1 MGNTPTSGPLKQEN
15 LKQLGIQSVDSASK
29 PPSAPLK
36 GESYWDLVLRQF
48 RRNHLAVGSVFFVL
62 TLFMIAIAAP
72 FLANN
77 RPLVLK
83 GSYRSLYSN
92 RFQEWKLGAH
102 PELVNSLRSLQQS
115 ANQESSGQLQLRLRT
130 VHIKLEYLASQLPAA
145 QAQALRGYL
154 KDYDRAVQIALT
166 GNRDILSRQLE
177 KLDKDYQETSARFD
191 PAKVSLKQKLYWPVF
206 DLLTPLDIF
215 FFTLVAMLLLR
226 PFIRR
231 VLPSNWVGSWEA
243 QALVVVLPPIL
254 LAALWSMRPA
264 VFDTMDYKE
273 DIFNGRIESTFALF
287 PPIPYGINEGHL
299 GDKYHSPNRLYRL
312 GTDGNGRDLLTRM
325 IWGSRISLSVG
336 FVAVGIYVV
345 IGILVGTL
353 AGYYRGW
360 VDIILSRLIEI
371 VICFPAFFLILAV
384 LAFLQ
389 PGLLNIMVVI
399 GITGWTTEAR
409 LVRGEFLR
417 LADQEF
423 VLAAKALGVSSHRI
437 IFRHILPN
445 GLAPLLVAAS
455 FGVAS
460 AILIESSLSFLGFG
474 ISIPV
479 PSWGGIL
486 NEARENF
493 RYWWITIFPGLAI
506 FSTVTAYNLVGE
518 GIRDAID
525 PRLKV

>member
-1 MGNTPTSGPLKQEN
+1 MPVQPVLEIPLPPIQPTAVPLQ
-15 LKQLGIQSVDSASK
+15 
-29 PPSAPLK
+29 
-36 GESYWDLVLRQF
+36 GESYWDLVFRQF
-48 RRNHLAVGSVFFVL
+48 RRNRLAVLCFCFVL
-62 TLFMIAIAAP
+62 ALFLVAIGAP

-77 RPLVLK
+77 RPIILR
-83 GSYRSLYSN
+83 GAFRTLYGD
-92 RFQEWKLGAH
+92 RFQEWKLGGH
-102 PELVNSLRSLQQS
+102 PELVDLLQNSQAPLSPEAASHLQ
-115 ANQESSGQLQLRLRT
+115 ARLGTVEHQLR
-130 VHIKLEYLASQLPAA
+130 YLATQLPGD
-145 QAQALRGYL
+145 QAPLLLAYL
-154 KDYDRAVQIALT
+154 Q
-166 GNRDILSRQLE
+166 
-177 KLDKDYQETSARFD
+177 DYQEAVRSAVAGDDTQLSARLQTLQKNSHEISRKFD
-191 PAKVSLKQKLYWPVF
+191 PGTVSLEPKFYWPVF
-206 DLLTPLDIF
+206 AALGPLGF
-215 FFTLVAMLLLR
+215 FFLTLTMLLLLL
-226 PFIRR
+226 PLIRR
-231 VLPSNWVGSWEA
+231 VLPPAWKASWKA
-243 QALVVVLPPIL
+243 QALLVLL
-254 LAALWSMRPA
+254 PA
-264 VFDTMDYKE
+264 VFLAVLRTGQPTVFETLDYKE
-273 DIFNGRIESTFALF
+273 QILQGGIESSLALF
-287 PPIPYGINEGHL
+287 PPIPYGINEDHL
-299 GDKYHSPNRLYRL
+299 EDKYQPPGLRYWI

-336 FVAVGIYVV
+336 FVAVAIYVS
-345 IGILVGTL
+345 IGIFVGTM
-353 AGYYRGW
+353 AGYFRGW
-360 VDIILSRLIEI
+360 VDMVFSRFIEI

-389 PGLLNIMVVI
+389 PGILNIMIVI

-423 VLAAKALGVSSHRI
+423 VLAAKGLGVSNWRI

-445 GLAPLLVAAS
+445 GLAPVLVAAS

-518 GIRDAID
+518 GVRDAID
-525 PRLKV
+525 PRLKL

>member
-1 MGNTPTSGPLKQEN
+1 MEGRPISTSIYSTGMLKGP
-15 LKQLGIQSVDSASK
+15 
-29 PPSAPLK
+29 PK

-48 RRNHLAVGSVFFVL
+48 RRNRLAVVSFFFVL
-62 TLFMIAIAAP
+62 VLFSIAIGAP
-72 FLANN
+72 FLANDK
-77 RPLVLK
+77 PLFLQ
-83 GSYRSLYSN
+83 GAYREAYRN
-92 RFQEWKLGAH
+92 RFQEWRLGGHLEMVEALTAFGAGG
-102 PELVNSLRSLQQS
+102 EGSDVEARLQTIR
-115 ANQESSGQLQLRLRT
+115 LQ
-130 VHIKLEYLASQLPAA
+130 LEYLASQLPVTEAQRLLEYLEEYERAGQTA
-145 QAQALRGYL
+145 QAG
-154 KDYDRAVQIALT
+154 DRALISDELQKLQQNYQEI
-166 GNRDILSRQLE
+166 SRQ
-177 KLDKDYQETSARFD
+177 FD
-191 PAKVSLKQKLYWPVF
+191 PEAVTLQQKFYLPVF
-206 DLLTPLDIF
+206 SSLTAIDVF
-215 FFTLVAMLLLR
+215 FLTLAVTLLLL
-226 PFIRR
+226 PLTRR
-231 VLPSNWVGSWEA
+231 AFPSASRDGWRTAALLVFLP
-243 QALVVVLPPIL
+243 ALVLAGFWSLRPSVLETI
-254 LAALWSMRPA
+254 
-264 VFDTMDYKE
+264 DYKQQLQE
-273 DIFNGRIESTFALF
+273 GGIESTLALF
-287 PPIPYGINEGHL
+287 PPVPYGINEDHL
-299 GDKYHSPNRLYRL
+299 EDKYQNPGSRYWM

-336 FVAVGIYVV
+336 FVAVAIYVL
-345 IGILVGTL
+345 IGILVGTA
-353 AGYYRGW
+353 AGYFRGW
-360 VDIILSRLIEI
+360 VDIGLSRLVEI
-371 VICFPAFFLILAV
+371 VICFPSFFLILAV

-389 PGLLNIMVVI
+389 PSMWNIMVVI

-423 VLAAKALGVSSHRI
+423 VLAAKGLGVSNSRI

-445 GLAPLLVAAS
+445 GLAPVLVAAS

-525 PRLKV
+525 PRLKL

>member
-1 MGNTPTSGPLKQEN
+1 MEGRPVSTSIHSKGTLKGP
-15 LKQLGIQSVDSASK
+15 
-29 PPSAPLK
+29 PK

-48 RRNHLAVGSVFFVL
+48 RRNWLAVVSFFFVL
-62 TLFMIAIAAP
+62 ALFSIAIGAP
-72 FLANN
+72 FLANDK
-77 RPLVLK
+77 PLLLQ
-83 GSYRSLYSN
+83 GAYREAYQG
-92 RFQEWKLGAH
+92 RFQEWRLGGH
-102 PELVNSLRSLQQS
+102 PEMVEALTAFRAAGEGSEVEVRLQTIR
-115 ANQESSGQLQLRLRT
+115 LQ
-130 VHIKLEYLASQLPAA
+130 LEYLASQLPLTEA
-145 QAQALRGYL
+145 QRLLEYL
-154 KDYDRAVQIALT
+154 KEYERAGQATLAEDRTLLSDELQKLEQNFQEI
-166 GNRDILSRQLE
+166 SRQ
-177 KLDKDYQETSARFD
+177 FD
-191 PAKVSLKQKLYWPVF
+191 PEAVTFEQKLYLPVF
-206 DLLTPLDIF
+206 SSLAAIDVFFLTLAV
-215 FFTLVAMLLLR
+215 TLLLL
-226 PFIRR
+226 PLTRR
-231 VLPSNWVGSWEA
+231 AFPPASRDGWRTAALLAFLP
-243 QALVVVLPPIL
+243 ALVLAGFWSLRPSVLETI
-254 LAALWSMRPA
+254 
-264 VFDTMDYKE
+264 DYKQQLRE
-273 DIFNGRIESTFALF
+273 GGIESTLALF
-287 PPIPYGINEGHL
+287 PPVPYGINEDHL
-299 GDKYHSPNRLYRL
+299 EDKYQTPGSRYWM

-336 FVAVGIYVV
+336 FVAVGIYVL
-345 IGILVGTL
+345 IGILVGTA
-353 AGYYRGW
+353 AGYFRGW
-360 VDIILSRLIEI
+360 VDISLSRLVEI
-371 VICFPAFFLILAV
+371 VICFPSFFLILAV

-389 PGLLNIMVVI
+389 PSMWNIMVVI

-423 VLAAKALGVSSHRI
+423 VLAAKGLGVSSARI

-445 GLAPLLVAAS
+445 GLAPVLVAAS

-525 PRLKV
+525 PRLKL

>member
-1 MGNTPTSGPLKQEN
+1 MQGSPVTTSTQLQGP
-15 LKQLGIQSVDSASK
+15 
-29 PPSAPLK
+29 PK

-48 RRNHLAVGSVFFVL
+48 RRNRLAVISFFFVL
-62 TLFMIAIAAP
+62 ALFSIAIGAP

-77 RPLVLK
+77 KPLVLQ
-83 GSYRSLYSN
+83 GVYRDAYRDRL
-92 RFQEWKLGAH
+92 QEWKLAGHGEMIVALQEASENDASGASDGQGRDV
-102 PELVNSLRSLQQS
+102 EARLQTIR
-115 ANQESSGQLQLRLRT
+115 NQLG
-130 VHIKLEYLASQLPAA
+130 YLASQLAEVEA
-145 QAQALRGYL
+145 QRLLGYL
-154 KDYDRAVQIALT
+154 EEYEQAVQAALAGDRAAY
-166 GNRDILSRQLE
+166 SEQLLRLE
-177 KLDKDYQETSARFD
+177 QNYQEIARQYD
-191 PAKVSLKQKLYWPVF
+191 PEAVTFEQKLYWPILSSLTAIDVF
-206 DLLTPLDIF
+206 FLTLA
-215 FFTLVAMLLLR
+215 VALLL
-226 PFIRR
+226 
-231 VLPSNWVGSWEA
+231 LPLTKR
-243 QALVVVLPPIL
+243 ALPPDLRDAWRTAAILAFLPAVVL
-254 LAALWSMRPA
+254 AGFWAMRPS
-264 VFDTMDYKE
+264 VLETIDYKQQLRE
-273 DIFNGRIESTFALF
+273 GGIESTLALF
-287 PPIPYGINEGHL
+287 PPVPYGINEDHL
-299 GDKYHSPNRLYRL
+299 EDKYQKPSSRYWM

-345 IGILVGTL
+345 IGVFIGSL
-353 AGYYRGW
+353 AGYFRGW
-360 VDIILSRLIEI
+360 VDIGLSRVIEI
-371 VICFPAFFLILAV
+371 VICFPSFFLILAV

-389 PGLLNIMVVI
+389 PSMWNIMVVI

-423 VLAAKALGVSSHRI
+423 VLAAKGLGVSNARV

-445 GLAPLLVAAS
+445 GLAPVLVAAS

-474 ISIPV
+474 ISIPI

-506 FSTVTAYNLVGE
+506 FSAVTAYNLVGE

-525 PRLKV
+525 PRLKL

>member
-1 MGNTPTSGPLKQEN
+1 M
-15 LKQLGIQSVDSASK
+15 ASQVISPAFK
-29 PPSAPLK
+29 A
-36 GESYWDLVLRQF
+36 ESYWDLVIRQY
-48 RRNHLAVGSVFFVL
+48 RRNRLAVASLCFVL
-62 TLFMIAIAAP
+62 FLFLIAIGAP

-77 RPLVLK
+77 RPLVLV
-83 GSYRSLYSN
+83 GSFRTVYSD
-92 RFQEWKLGAH
+92 RFEEWKFGGH
-102 PELVNSLRSLQQS
+102 PEFIAALRAWQQT
-115 ANQESSGQLQLRLRT
+115 SSPEPVRQIAEHLRIVERQ
-130 VHIKLEYLASQLPAA
+130 IGYLASQLSDEDGARLREYLAA
-145 QAQALRGYL
+145 YEAGAASAMAEDRVQTASQLTALETNFQA
-154 KDYDRAVQIALT
+154 IS
-166 GNRDILSRQLE
+166 RD
-177 KLDKDYQETSARFD
+177 FD
-191 PAKVSLKQKLYWPVF
+191 PASVTFVERLYFP
-206 DLLTPLDIF
+206 
-215 FFTLVAMLLLR
+215 A
-226 PFIRR
+226 
-231 VLPSNWVGSWEA
+231 
-243 QALVVVLPPIL
+243 
-254 LAALWSMRPA
+254 LAALTATDFFFITLA
-264 VFDTMDYKE
+264 VFLPLLRRIRRLLPAAWREGWVHAVLAVFLAATLLAVLRSGRQEVFETLDYKTQVL
-273 DIFNGRIESTFALF
+273 NGGISASLALF
-287 PPIPYGINEGHL
+287 PPVAFGINEAHL
-299 GDKYHSPNRLYRL
+299 VDKYLPPGSRYWM

-336 FVAVGIYVV
+336 FVAVAIYVS
-345 IGILVGTL
+345 IGVLVGTM
-353 AGYYRGW
+353 AGYFRGW
-360 VDIILSRLIEI
+360 VDIVLSRLIEI

-389 PGLLNIMVVI
+389 PSIFNIMIVI
-399 GITGWTTEAR
+399 GITGWVTEAR

-423 VLAAKALGVSSHRI
+423 VLAAKGLGVSEWRI

-474 ISIPV
+474 ISVPT

-518 GIRDAID
+518 GVRDAID